1 MTRPSRLS
9 RFRRP
14 LPLSLPALPRGPRL
28 LQSIGRLHALG
39 SARPG
44 SGQSERRRL
53 QQLAIAQRLLD
64 PIPEGLRPP
73 DRASEQFWQVL
84 RWGGLGLLLA
94 RLLSP

>member
-1 MTRPSRLS
+1 MTRPSRQS
-9 RFRRP
+9 RYRRP

-44 SGQSERRRL
+44 SGLGERRRL

-64 PIPEGLRPP
+64 PLPEGLQPP
-73 DRASEQFWQVL
+73 ERSSDQFWQML

-94 RLLSP
+94 RLLAP

>member
-1 MTRPSRLS
+1 MTSPPGSGRP
-9 RFRRP
+9 RRP
-14 LPLSLPALPRGPRL
+14 ALSSHPALPPGPRL
-28 LQSIGRLHALG
+28 LQSIGRLHTVG

-44 SGQSERRRL
+44 SGQGERRRL

-64 PIPEGLRPP
+64 PLPEGLLPR
-73 DRASEQFWQVL
+73 DRRREQFWQVL